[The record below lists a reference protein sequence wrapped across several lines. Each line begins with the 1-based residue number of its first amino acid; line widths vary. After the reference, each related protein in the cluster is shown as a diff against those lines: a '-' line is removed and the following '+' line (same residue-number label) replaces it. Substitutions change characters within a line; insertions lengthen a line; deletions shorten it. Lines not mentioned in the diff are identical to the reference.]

1 MRNKPIQSEEQGRN
15 INKKRKT
22 WKILRFYL
30 QSIKKLTQI
39 HNYRK
44 IRIGTC
50 NYAQYHGP

>member
-15 INKKRKT
+15 LNKKRKT

-44 IRIGTC
+44 IRIDTC
-50 NYAQYHGP
+50 NYAQFHGP